1 MTTVAPEPT
10 PLPPHTEA
18 DLHVSQGISLTRI
31 YLPFVM
37 VITIG
42 VCLAVAGYRVGGIVS
57 DVARDKTETEKR
69 LSAIEKEVTA
79 IKTILAERAEFPQGC
94 FPRSK

>member
-10 PLPPHTEA
+10 PLPPLTEA
-18 DLHVSQGISLTRI
+18 GLHGRQGISLTRI

-37 VITIG
+37 AIAIG
-42 VCLAVAGYRVGGIVS
+42 FFLSVAGYRVGGIMS
-57 DVARDKTETEKR
+57 DIARDKTETETR
-69 LSAIEKEVTA
+69 LSAIEKEVIA
-79 IKTILAERAEFPQGC
+79 IKNILAKRAELPLGC

>member
-18 DLHVSQGISLTRI
+18 GLHGRQGISLTRI

-42 VCLAVAGYRVGGIVS
+42 VFLAVAGYR
-57 DVARDKTETEKR
+57 
-69 LSAIEKEVTA
+69 
-79 IKTILAERAEFPQGC
+79 
-94 FPRSK
+94 

>member
-1 MTTVAPEPT
+1 MTTIAPEPT
-10 PLPPHTEA
+10 HLPPHNEA
-18 DLHVSQGISLTRI
+18 GLYVRQGVSLSRI

-37 VITIG
+37 VATIG
-42 VCLAVAGYRVGGIVS
+42 VFLALAGYRVGGIVS
-57 DVARDKTETEKR
+57 DAARDKTETEKR

-79 IKTILAERAEFPQGC
+79 IKTILAERAEFPQRC

>member
-10 PLPPHTEA
+10 PLSPHTEA
-18 DLHVSQGISLTRI
+18 GLNGRQGISLTRI

-42 VCLAVAGYRVGGIVS
+42 VVLTVAGYRVGGIVS
-57 DVARDKTETEKR
+57 DMTRDKTETEKR

-79 IKTILAERAEFPQGC
+79 IKTILAERSEYPQGC

>member
-1 MTTVAPEPT
+1 MTTVVPEST

-18 DLHVSQGISLTRI
+18 GLHGRQGISLTRI

-42 VCLAVAGYRVGGIVS
+42 VSLAVAGYRVGGIVS
-57 DVARDKTETEKR
+57 DVSRDKTETEKR

-79 IKTILAERAEFPQGC
+79 IKTILAERAEYPQGC
-94 FPRSK
+94 FTRSK

>member
-1 MTTVAPEPT
+1 MTTVVPEPT
-10 PLPPHTEA
+10 PLPPLTEA
-18 DLHVSQGISLTRI
+18 GLHGRQGISLTRI

-42 VCLAVAGYRVGGIVS
+42 VFLAVAGYRVGGIVS
-57 DVARDKTETEKR
+57 DITRDKTETEKR